1 MVAIC
6 EIRAIEPSTRVMI
19 AITTDRKKVLQT
31 GALMRVRAMRSV
43 LCSVYEDVVV
53 LAAATS
59 PTGVLES
66 PLNVVIAEDLA
77 LGGLGPLAR
86 LVGE

>member
-1 MVAIC
+1 MQ
-6 EIRAIEPSTRVMI
+6 AIEPSTPVMI
-19 AITTDRKKVLQT
+19 TINTDRKKVLQT
-31 GALMRVRAMRSV
+31 GVLMRVRAMRSV

-59 PTGVLES
+59 PTVLLES
-66 PLNVVIAEDLA
+66 PLNVVVAEDLA